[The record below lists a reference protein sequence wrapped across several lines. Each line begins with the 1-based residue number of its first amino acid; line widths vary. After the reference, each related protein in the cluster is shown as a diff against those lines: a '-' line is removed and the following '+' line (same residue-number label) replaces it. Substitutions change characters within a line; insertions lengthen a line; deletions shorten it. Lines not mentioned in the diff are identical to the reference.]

1 MKRFKSFN
9 EAAKLDDISVGVKK
23 KKPTGVQADEPLKGY
38 AYNEKMKFK
47 FKGKKTA
54 LHIKNNKFLESA
66 EEITEAKAD
75 LVKTI
80 EAEIKKYGPKDID
93 TPTYKQAITLV
104 KKGDMK
110 ALKKLIYTSDTEP
123 SEFLSYALA
132 QHDPAAFKKMYP
144 RAKAGDYLRSI
155 VIQHGESVEI
165 NEDEQEEKYYLVRVQ
180 GKGPAGKDYM
190 NVKTRAHSQKAA
202 LEKIRKQ
209 YPGNSY
215 SIVKEDY
222 ETSISLSI
230 EEIEMNE
237 ALSPKEKEKRL
248 QMIKK
253 AVEKLNRANI
263 EKVKKMAMRDM
274 KAAGMFDDVIDEETE
289 LDEARLIQVLE
300 ILYDYTNQ
308 FGKGKLDRAEAKDM
322 LGDWKITQ
330 DSVKKIAKQL
340 GGLIEDVVNPPSA
353 ALGSKRRVGI
363 IMVSTRKDPK
373 KFDAKK
379 FKAALARDGIS
390 VNDIRI
396 NQLKEDVIDENQ
408 YIGGYRDS
416 SRDGLGP
423 KAKVNAPKL
432 SRIEQLKKQLEFAY
446 KQRDVHDEAYR
457 KYMEQAK
464 AARERNPDDLGAI
477 HGAEARAD
485 AQEEMAQKQTMKI
498 QDLKDD
504 IAALRDQMK

>member
-1 MKRFKSFN
+1 MKRFKSLYK
-9 EAAKLDDISVGVKK
+9 EAKVEVDDISVGVKK
-23 KKPTGVQADEPLKGY
+23 KKPAGVKADEPLKGY

-54 LHIKNNKFLESA
+54 LHIKNNKFLESS

-110 ALKKLIYTSDTEP
+110 SLKKLIYTSDTEP

-165 NEDEQEEKYYLVRVQ
+165 SERRVTDIDVEQSARELKKAKLDKAKEKVQNEDEEEEKSYIVRVQ
-180 GKGPAGKDYM
+180 GKGAPGRDYI

-209 YPGNSY
+209 YPGRVSY

-222 ETSISLSI
+222 DTAISLSI

-248 QMIKK
+248 LMIKK
-253 AVEKLNRANI
+253 AVQKLNRANI
-263 EKVKKMAMRDM
+263 EKAKKMAMRDM
-274 KAAGMFDDVIDEETE
+274 KASGMFDDAINEHIKGGADSYYALQQAKKKAAKMGKVWSKMGQDEKDRFVDKEMKAAGYEKKPGNQMYTKIPTDSERKFADKVRAKDKEVSKMSEPDKIDYFSKNPSASTGGHDISDEGKKKIQIARYQSQIDALEKRAIEAQRKAYEADEE
-289 LDEARLIQVLE
+289 
-300 ILYDYTNQ
+300 
-308 FGKGKLDRAEAKDM
+308 G
-322 LGDWKITQ
+322 
-330 DSVKKIAKQL
+330 
-340 GGLIEDVVNPPSA
+340 
-353 ALGSKRRVGI
+353 
-363 IMVSTRKDPK
+363 
-373 KFDAKK
+373 
-379 FKAALARDGIS
+379 
-390 VNDIRI
+390 
-396 NQLKEDVIDENQ
+396 
-408 YIGGYRDS
+408 
-416 SRDGLGP
+416 
-423 KAKVNAPKL
+423 
-432 SRIEQLKKQLEFAY
+432 
-446 KQRDVHDEAYR
+446 
-457 KYMEQAK
+457 
-464 AARERNPDDLGAI
+464 DDLAY
-477 HGAEARAD
+477 EKYQD
-485 AQEEMAQKQTMKI
+485 EEEYFLERIREVENKI
-498 QDLKDD
+498 EDLKDE
-504 IAALRDQMK
+504 

>member
-9 EAAKLDDISVGVKK
+9 EAAEVDDISVGVKK
-23 KKPTGVQADEPLKGY
+23 KKPAGVKADEPLKGY

-54 LHIKNNKFLESA
+54 LHIKNNQFLESY

-93 TPTYKQAITLV
+93 TPTYKQAIALV

-110 ALKKLIYTSDTEP
+110 SLKKLIYTSDTEP

-165 NEDEQEEKYYLVRVQ
+165 NESRVTDIDVEQSARELKKAKLDKAKEKVQNEEQEEKFYLIRVV
-180 GKGPAGKDYM
+180 GKGGPGRDYM
-190 NVKTRAHSQKAA
+190 NVKTRATSQKAA

-215 SIVKEDY
+215 SVVKEDFK
-222 ETSISLSI
+222 TQLSLAI
-230 EEIEMNE
+230 EEVELDE

-274 KAAGMFDDVIDEETE
+274 KAAGMFDDVID
-289 LDEARLIQVLE
+289 D
-300 ILYDYTNQ
+300 
-308 FGKGKLDRAEAKDM
+308 
-322 LGDWKITQ
+322 
-330 DSVKKIAKQL
+330 
-340 GGLIEDVVNPPSA
+340 
-353 ALGSKRRVGI
+353 
-363 IMVSTRKDPK
+363 
-373 KFDAKK
+373 
-379 FKAALARDGIS
+379 
-390 VNDIRI
+390 
-396 NQLKEDVIDENQ
+396 
-408 YIGGYRDS
+408 
-416 SRDGLGP
+416 
-423 KAKVNAPKL
+423 
-432 SRIEQLKKQLEFAY
+432 
-446 KQRDVHDEAYR
+446 
-457 KYMEQAK
+457 
-464 AARERNPDDLGAI
+464 
-477 HGAEARAD
+477 
-485 AQEEMAQKQTMKI
+485 
-498 QDLKDD
+498 
-504 IAALRDQMK
+504 